1 MMNFD
6 VVVMAFLEQGPG
18 SVKKRYR
25 YLPTRDIILLI
36 FRDGSVL
43 IPSEYFKDK

>member
-6 VVVMAFLEQGPG
+6 VVVMAFLGQVPG